1 MGSSNGRARDTSVQ
15 SVDRAVSILQVLA
28 TQGPSGVTDIAESLE
43 IHKSTVF
50 RLLATLEARGLVEQD
65 SERGRYRIGYTVVEL
80 AGGATKGN
88 DLSLVSRPVC
98 QELAAAVGETVN
110 VAVYDGETVI
120 SIDQVIGNAA
130 ITSIDWVGKRTPLHA
145 TSAGKVFLAHMPRKE
160 AAGIL
165 AEPLEAY
172 TPHTIT
178 DPAVLEEQLRDVR
191 ELGYGAVSEEHE
203 IGLAALSAPIRSLDG
218 QVVATVTVSG
228 PTFRINGSTLPG
240 LAEQLMAAG
249 DKISWRK
256 GSIRRG

>member
-1 MGSSNGRARDTSVQ
+1 MSGKGRARDTSVQ

-28 TQGPSGVTDIAESLE
+28 AQGPSGVTDIAEELG

-65 SERGRYRIGYTVVEL
+65 GERGRYRIGYTVVEL

-88 DLSLVSRPVC
+88 DLSLLSRPIC
-98 QELAAAVGETVN
+98 RELAEAVGETVN
-110 VAVYDGETVI
+110 VAVYDGEAII

-145 TSAGKVFLAHMPRKE
+145 TSAGKVFLAHKPQGE
-160 AAGIL
+160 VAEIL
-165 AEPLEAY
+165 ERPLEKF
-172 TPHTIT
+172 TPHTVT
-178 DPAVLEEQLRDVR
+178 DPALLKEQLQAIR

-218 QVVATVTVSG
+218 QVIATVTVSG
-228 PTFRINGSTLPG
+228 PTFRINDRTIPG
-240 LAEQLMAAG
+240 LAEQLRAAG

-256 GSIRRG
+256 GYVRRG